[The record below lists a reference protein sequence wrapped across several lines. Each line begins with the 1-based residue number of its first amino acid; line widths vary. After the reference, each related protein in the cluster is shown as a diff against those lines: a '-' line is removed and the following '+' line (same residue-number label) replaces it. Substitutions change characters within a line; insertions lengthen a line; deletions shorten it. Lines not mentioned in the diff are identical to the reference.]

1 MTSSFARRARP
12 SEHSNRVRSTVVPTC
27 GRVKETARARDRA
40 PLAGPG
46 RFRLEECLRDRYT
59 DRVNARARTWGRGLR
74 GALAAATLI
83 GAVVLP
89 VEITLSTDEAAP
101 APHPSFPLLLASSC
115 LLLISSG
122 LTLRREEAARRLA
135 SLQANV
141 A

>member
-1 MTSSFARRARP
+1 MTSSFARRSRP

-74 GALAAATLI
+74 GALADRKSTRLNSSHI
-83 GAVVLP
+83 TISYAV
-89 VEITLSTDEAAP
+89 
-101 APHPSFPLLLASSC
+101 FC
-115 LLLISSG
+115 LKKK
-122 LTLRREEAARRLA
+122 
-135 SLQANV
+135 
-141 A
+141 